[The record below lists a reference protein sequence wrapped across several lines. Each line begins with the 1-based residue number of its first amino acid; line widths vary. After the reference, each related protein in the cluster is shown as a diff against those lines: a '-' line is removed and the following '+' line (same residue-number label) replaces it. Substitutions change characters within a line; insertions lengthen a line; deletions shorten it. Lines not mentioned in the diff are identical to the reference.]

1 MKLFIPIKQN
11 SQRVPNKNF
20 RLFDGVPLYKNILY
34 KFNNYKIYVDTDS
47 DEIIEEVKTD
57 DRLSHV
63 VAYRRPYNLVGDKT
77 SVCDLIENFIKKN
90 NIQNEVLCQ
99 LHVTSP
105 FLKTSTIKEARKKM
119 TDHDSV
125 VSCNV
130 ISSRLWR
137 QESYGTCPVN
147 HNPLKL
153 EQTQD
158 LPKLFEEN
166 SLFYMFKSDNF
177 LKTKSRIGLKPYFF
191 QTSFP
196 ENIDIDWE
204 EDWQIA
210 TSMIGVLK

>member
-1 MKLFIPIKQN
+1 M
-11 SQRVPNKNF
+11 
-20 RLFDGVPLYKNILY
+20 
-34 KFNNYKIYVDTDS
+34 
-47 DEIIEEVKTD
+47 
-57 DRLSHV
+57 
-63 VAYRRPYNLVGDKT
+63 
-77 SVCDLIENFIKKN
+77 
-90 NIQNEVLCQ
+90 
-99 LHVTSP
+99 
-105 FLKTSTIKEARKKM
+105 TI
-119 TDHDSV
+119 

-130 ISSRLWR
+130 VSSRLWR
-137 QESYGTCPVN
+137 QENYGICPVN

-191 QTSFP
+191 QTNFP